1 MICTKQSFKRKIQ
14 LSYKRCLLGFINLK
28 LIMKSETQL
37 NSQKELRLESKM
49 MKEEG
54 IDTILNCLKIF

>member
-37 NSQKELRLESKM
+37 
-49 MKEEG
+49 
-54 IDTILNCLKIF
+54 ILKKNWD